1 MTHDTDPPQ
10 PFPATTM
17 PNSALTALSFPH
29 RLITARSLALLMALA
44 PAGQLA
50 AQAEAGPSVLI
61 VTAHPDD
68 DAMFAA
74 TVYKITHDLGG
85 KVDLALI
92 TDGAGGYRYS
102 TLAEPIYGL
111 ELTDREVAQQYL
123 PAIRKQELMAGG
135 KIIGIRNYFFLDQP
149 DAGYTTNVDSVLH
162 YHWDPAFV
170 EDRLYNVM
178 NTWDYDFVFAHL
190 PIEPFHGHHKAAT
203 ILAIR
208 TAQTLPTEKRPV
220 VLGSFISGPE
230 MPAPEFEALPGFP
243 VTRLMPNV
251 DAFSFDRYQTF
262 GTNNRLNYQIVVN
275 WLIAEHKSQGTM
287 QLLVNTGSIE
297 NFWIF
302 EVNGPE
308 AVAKTQ
314 RLFTRINRPASSD

>member
-1 MTHDTDPPQ
+1 MT
-10 PFPATTM
+10 A
-17 PNSALTALSFPH
+17 
-29 RLITARSLALLMALA
+29 A
-44 PAGQLA
+44 PMA
-50 AQAEAGPSVLI
+50 AQSGSAPSVLI

-85 KVDLALI
+85 TVDLALI

-111 ELTDREVAQQYL
+111 DLTDKEVARQYL

-170 EDRLYNVM
+170 EDRLYTVM
-178 NTWDYDFVFAHL
+178 ERWDYDFVFAHL

-208 TAQTLPTEKRPV
+208 TMQTLPPEKRPV
-220 VLGSFISGPE
+220 VLGSFISSPE
-230 MPAPEFEALPGFP
+230 APAPEFEVLPGFP
-243 VTRLMPNV
+243 VTRLMPGV
-251 DAFSFDRYQTF
+251 GAFSFDRYQTF

-287 QLLVNTGSIE
+287 QLLMNQGSLE

-302 EVNGPE
+302 EANGDGSVE
-308 AVAKTQ
+308 KTQ
-314 RLFTRINRPASSD
+314 DLFDRINRSTPGR